1 MQTFQKVLAFY
12 DFKLESLV
20 SPIKHAQNIYGQ
32 VSFTFA
38 IKCSTFLEGRGSKQ
52 EGIDRQP
59 IFIPSTWSA
68 DGSCDV
74 SNSWVPDTRTILP
87 SVYVQVTSQQM
98 GNLGEFAFL
107 F

>member
-1 MQTFQKVLAFY
+1 MQTFQKGLAFY
-12 DFKLESLV
+12 DFKLEALI
-20 SPIKHAQNIYGQ
+20 SPIKHVQNIYGQ

-38 IKCSTFLEGRGSKQ
+38 IKCSAFLEGRGSRQ

-59 IFIPSTWSA
+59 IFISSTWSA
-68 DGSCDV
+68 DGSGDV
-74 SNSWVPDTRTILP
+74 SDYWVPDTRTALP

-98 GNLGEFAFL
+98 VNLGKFAFL